1 MKPTIVISED
11 GMFTSEPMSVVEI
24 CNYCCAALTGAT
36 QEVRASYESDPKSK
50 LIDKEL
56 FDALNYSFSKCL
68 ELTFPE
74 YELHPELTEEV
85 LKKEDELLAEKVKDL
100 PPVELSFE
108 TVEIPEDDTIRS
120 ELPQLS
126 PDDKEDSSEV

>member
-1 MKPTIVISED
+1 MKPTIVVSED
-11 GMFTSEPMSVVEI
+11 GMFSSEPMSVIDI
-24 CNYCCAALTGAT
+24 CNIFCAALTGA
-36 QEVRASYESDPKSK
+36 VNDIRPNYSKDPKSK

-85 LKKEDELLAEKVKDL
+85 LAKEDALLKEKLSNSSDT
-100 PPVELSFE
+100 PVP
-108 TVEIPEDDTIRS
+108 TVEYVEDRIPKFMITEEDD
-120 ELPQLS
+120 
-126 PDDKEDSSEV
+126 DKK

>member
-1 MKPTIVISED
+1 MKPTIVVSED
-11 GMFTSEPMSVVEI
+11 GMFSSEPMSVIDI
-24 CNYCCAALTGAT
+24 CNIFCAALTGAVNDIRPNY
-36 QEVRASYESDPKSK
+36 QKDPKSK

-85 LKKEDELLAEKVKDL
+85 LAKEDALLKEKLEHSSDT
-100 PPVELSFE
+100 PVP
-108 TVEIPEDDTIRS
+108 TVEYVEDRIPKFMITEEDD
-120 ELPQLS
+120 
-126 PDDKEDSSEV
+126 DKK

>member
-11 GMFTSEPMSVVEI
+11 GMFSSEPMSVVDI
-24 CNYCCAALTGAT
+24 CNLCCAALTGAV
-36 QEVRASYESDPKSK
+36 QDIRPNYQHHESKDQ
-50 LIDKEL
+50 IDKEL

-85 LKKEDELLAEKVKDL
+85 LKKEDALLKAKVASIEAKKKDKNNGN
-100 PPVELSFE
+100 E
-108 TVEIPEDDTIRS
+108 EIST
-120 ELPQLS
+120 
-126 PDDKEDSSEV
+126 KED

>member
-1 MKPTIVISED
+1 MKPTIVVSED
-11 GMFTSEPMSVVEI
+11 GMFSSEPMSVIDI
-24 CNYCCAALTGAT
+24 CNIFCAALTGA
-36 QEVRASYESDPKSK
+36 VNDIRPNYAKDPKAK

-85 LKKEDELLAEKVKDL
+85 LAKEDALLKEKLEKIPADSSDTLVT
-100 PPVELSFE
+100 
-108 TVEIPEDDTIRS
+108 TVEYVEDRIPKFMITEEEDD
-120 ELPQLS
+120 
-126 PDDKEDSSEV
+126 KK